1 MKPNPLGSSIRWKT
15 LEVDAKPVHSET
27 MKHLILFL
35 LIPVNLLAQPGP
47 VKFEH
52 LTIEDGLANNFVWRI
67 LQDSRGFL
75 WFATRD
81 GLSRYDGYKFTNFR
95 HQGDGTV
102 SHNDIW
108 AVYEDRAG
116 TLWVGTYGGGLNK
129 FDRATQTFTYYR
141 HDPQDPHS
149 LSDDHVR
156 AIYEFADEP
165 GILWIATYGGGLNR
179 FDTKKEIFTHYRH
192 NSNDPHSL
200 PNDQIWCMYEDKAG
214 NFWLGTYEGLAMMN
228 PQQRR
233 NAANQTAVAF
243 TTYRPDPENPKSLSA
258 GVVTSIFQD
267 RHGSFWV
274 GTGEGGLNLFDREN
288 GTFTHFLHDPN
299 DPKSLSS
306 NSVRPIFED
315 RDGNLWIGTYGGGL
329 NRFER
334 ATQSFVRYQHNPSDP
349 LSLSNNVIRAIYE
362 DNAGTMWV
370 GTYGGG
376 LSKLRQDKFVHF
388 RHEPGNP
395 NSLLA
400 NFITTVCEDHLGRVW
415 VGTSDAGLT
424 QISWD
429 SSRAAVFKH
438 FQNDPR
444 NANSLSDNHVMVIR
458 ESLQMPGVFWIAT
471 FNGGLNRFD
480 SKAGVFTRYQH
491 DPRNPHSLTHNNVT
505 SLHESLSE
513 PGILW
518 VGTDGGGLNRFDWK
532 AGKFHYI
539 PHNGKKPDDP
549 SHEAVLALFESP
561 DQPGVLWFG
570 TDGEGIYRMAPARHD
585 SPVDSTLL
593 QSPQGQDNQS
603 IQQRWLTVE
612 GVGVFH
618 LTRYQHQPDNPNSL
632 SNNIQHSIFESSKKE
647 IWIGTYNGL
656 NKLVPSLAG
665 AGSGSSAGGFNP
677 ATATFVSYGES
688 DGLPSGE
695 IHGILEDG
703 RGHLWISTSNGL
715 TRFDPA
721 TGTFKNY
728 SVDDG
733 LQSRQF
739 KYGAFFEGRDGKMYF
754 GGINGFNVFHPDSIK
769 ENPHVPPIVITDFQ
783 VFNEDVK
790 IDTARTSQGFSLP
803 AHIMEIDH
811 LSLSHKESVFSFEF
825 AALDYVAPKKN
836 RFAYKMEGFDADWTY
851 CGDRRFATY
860 TNLDPGEYVFRVK
873 GSNND
878 GVWNEAGAALHIT
891 ITPPWWRTWWAY
903 AVYGL
908 MLAAGIF
915 AVDRIQ
921 RHRVRRQE
929 REQAALREAQVR
941 ADAENERRKNVEL
954 LSGIGKEITA
964 SLDFETIFHRL
975 YEHINALVDATIFG
989 VGIYHPD
996 RNQIEYKFAIE
1007 KGKRYEPY
1015 TRDTRDKNQFPVWC
1029 IDNRQ
1034 PVFIN
1039 DVSREY
1045 NRYIIRYKEVELK
1058 LEDGTLSE
1066 EPQSLIYLPLISQ
1079 EKVLGVITIQ
1089 SFKENAYTDYHLS
1102 ILQNLA
1108 AYTTVALENA
1118 RLFEETQ
1125 RARAAA
1131 EAASQA
1137 KSVFLSNVS
1146 HELRTPLT
1154 SVIGF
1159 TKIIRNRLE
1168 EKLFPLLYNDDR
1180 KTQRLVDQVKENL
1193 NVVVAEGERLTA
1205 LIDNVLDLARIEAGK
1220 VEWNM
1225 TKVAVPEIIGRASA
1239 ATASLFENTD
1249 LQFTKELNGE
1259 LPEIVGDQDKLV
1271 QVVIN
1276 LISNAVKFTEKGS
1289 VICRAEPRD
1298 SEIVISVSDT
1308 GIGISAEDQPKV
1320 FEKFMQVGDTL
1331 TDKPKGTG
1339 LGLTICKEIVEHH
1352 GGRIW
1357 VESELGKGSTFSFT
1371 LPIKKPLVSN

>member
-1 MKPNPLGSSIRWKT
+1 MKK
-15 LEVDAKPVHSET
+15 
-27 MKHLILFL
+27 LILLFL
-35 LIPVNLLAQPGP
+35 LLNAPWPLLAQPGP

-67 LQDSRGFL
+67 VQDSRGFL

-81 GLSRYDGYKFTNFR
+81 GLSRYDGYEFTNFR
-95 HQGDGTV
+95 HQGPGTV

-129 FDRATQTFTYYR
+129 FDHATQTFAYYR
-141 HDPQDPHS
+141 HDPQNPNS

-156 AIYEFADEP
+156 AMYEFSDEP

-192 NSNDPHSL
+192 DPNPDLPFLSSKGKSGHSL

-214 NFWLGTYEGLAMMN
+214 NLWLGTYGGLAVMN
-228 PQQRR
+228 PTQRR
-233 NAANQTAVAF
+233 NATNQTAIAF
-243 TTYRPDPENPKSLSA
+243 TTYRHDPKNPKSLSA
-258 GVVTSIFQD
+258 GVVTSILED

-299 DPKSLSS
+299 DPKSLSN

-329 NRFER
+329 NRFDH
-334 ATQSFVRYQHNPSDP
+334 ATRTFARYQHNPSDP

-362 DNAGTMWV
+362 DNAGTTWIA
-370 GTYGGG
+370 TFGGG
-376 LSKLRQDKFVHF
+376 LNKLRKDKFVHY

-395 NSLLA
+395 NSLVR
-400 NFITTVCEDHLGRVW
+400 NFVTSICEDRAGRVW
-415 VGTSDAGLT
+415 VGTQDGGIT
-424 QISWD
+424 RISWEEGNNA
-429 SSRAAVFKH
+429 RFEH
-438 FQNDPR
+438 LQHDP
-444 NANSLSDNHVMVIR
+444 ANPNSMSDNYVTVIR
-458 ESLQMPGVFWIAT
+458 ESREMPGVFWIAT
-471 FNGGLNRFD
+471 FNGGLNRLD
-480 SKAGVFTRYQH
+480 GNTGIFTRYRH
-491 DPRNPHSLTHNNVT
+491 DPRNTNSLTNDRVT

-532 AGKFHYI
+532 AKKFIYV
-539 PHNGKKPDDP
+539 PHNGKQPDDP
-549 SHEAVLALFESP
+549 SHEAVEAFFESP

-570 TDGEGIYRMAPARHD
+570 TDSEGIYRLEPVQHD
-585 SPVDSTLL
+585 SPADSIYMRSGRSQNL
-593 QSPQGQDNQS
+593 QS
-603 IQQRWLTVE
+603 REERLLTVE
-612 GVGVFH
+612 GLGVFH
-618 LTRYQHQPDNPNSL
+618 LTRYRHQPDAPESL
-632 SNNIQHSIFESSKKE
+632 SNNIRHVIHETSNGEL
-647 IWIGTYNGL
+647 WVGTYNGL
-656 NKLVPSLAG
+656 NKFDPVTET
-665 AGSGSSAGGFNP
+665 F
-677 ATATFVSYGES
+677 TAYRES
-688 DGLPSGE
+688 EGLPSNE

-703 RGHLWISTSNGL
+703 RGCLWISTSNGL
-715 TRFDPA
+715 SRFDPA
-721 TGTFKNY
+721 TQTFKNY

-739 KYGAFFEGRDGKMYF
+739 TFRAYWKGRDGLMYF
-754 GGINGFNVFHPDSIK
+754 GGINGMNVFHPDGIRD
-769 ENPHVPPIVITDFQ
+769 NPHVPPIVITDFQ
-783 VFNEDVK
+783 VFNQTAA
-790 IDTARTSQGFSLP
+790 IDTARRGRGFSLP
-803 AHIMEIDH
+803 GHVSEIDALT
-811 LSLSHKESVFSFEF
+811 LSYKESVFSFEF

-836 RFAYKMEGFDADWTY
+836 RFAYKMEGFDEDWTY

-878 GVWNEAGAALHIT
+878 GVWNEEGATLRIT
-891 ITPPWWRTWWAY
+891 ITPPWWQTWWAY
-903 AVYGL
+903 TIYGL
-908 MLAAGIF
+908 SLAGFIF
-915 AVDRIQ
+915 AVDRLQ
-921 RHRVRRQE
+921 RSRVRRHE
-929 REQAALREAQVR
+929 REQAALREAQLR

-954 LSGIGKEITA
+954 LSDVGKEITA
-964 SLDFETIFHRL
+964 SLDFDTIFFRL
-975 YEHINALVDATIFG
+975 YEHINKLADATSFG
-989 VGIYHPD
+989 VGIYQPE

-1007 KGKRYEPY
+1007 KGKRYAPY
-1015 TRDTRDKNQFPVWC
+1015 TRSTLDKNQFPVWC
-1029 IDNRQ
+1029 LENRR

-1039 DVSREY
+1039 DVSREFK
-1045 NRYIIRYKEVELK
+1045 RYIREFRSTNVDWML
-1058 LEDGTLSE
+1058 LEDGSQPE
-1066 EPQSLIYLPLISQ
+1066 EAQSLIYLPLLTQ
-1079 EKVLGVITIQ
+1079 DRVLGVITIQ
-1089 SFKENAYTDYHLS
+1089 SYEKNAYKDYHLS
-1102 ILQNLA
+1102 LLQNLA

-1118 RLFEETQ
+1118 RLFEEAQ

-1131 EAASQA
+1131 EEASEA

-1154 SVIGF
+1154 SVLGF
-1159 TKIIRNRLE
+1159 AKIIKKRLE
-1168 EKLFPLLYNDDR
+1168 EKLFPLIPNTDRQTR
-1180 KTQRLVDQVKENL
+1180 KTIAQVAENL

-1205 LIDNVLDLARIEAGK
+1205 LINNVLDLAKIEAGK

-1225 TKVAVPEIIGRASA
+1225 TTVAVPEIIARATA
-1239 ATASLFENTD
+1239 ATASLFDPALAGLHFSKQIDPN
-1249 LQFTKELNGE
+1249 
-1259 LPEIVGDQDKLV
+1259 LPEIVGDQDKLI

-1276 LISNAVKFTEKGS
+1276 LISNAVKFTEKGK
-1289 VICRAEPRD
+1289 VICRAERKD
-1298 SEIVISVSDT
+1298 SEIFISVSDT

-1320 FEKFMQVGDTL
+1320 FEKFTQVGDSL

-1357 VESELGKGSTFSFT
+1357 VESELGKGSTFSFA
-1371 LPIKKPLVSN
+1371 LPVKDFNKKFSNG